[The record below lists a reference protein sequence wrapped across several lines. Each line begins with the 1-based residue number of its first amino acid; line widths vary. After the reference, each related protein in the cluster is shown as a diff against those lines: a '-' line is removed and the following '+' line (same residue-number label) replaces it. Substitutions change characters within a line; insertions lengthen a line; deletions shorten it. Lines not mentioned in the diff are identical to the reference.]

1 MVHLEVALM
10 WILCVIFLVKL
21 FIIINLFFFFFFF
34 LKNTHEVMHLNPS
47 GKIVRLA

>member
-10 WILCVIFLVKL
+10 WILCVIFFVKL
-21 FIIINLFFFFFFF
+21 FIINNLFSFFFF
-34 LKNTHEVMHLNPS
+34 KNTHEVMHLNPS